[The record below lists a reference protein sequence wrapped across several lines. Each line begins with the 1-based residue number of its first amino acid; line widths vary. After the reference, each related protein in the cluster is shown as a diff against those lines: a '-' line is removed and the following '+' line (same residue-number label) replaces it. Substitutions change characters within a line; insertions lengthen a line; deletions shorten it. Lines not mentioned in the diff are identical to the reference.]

1 MIEDTAYQLESQYQP
16 DKKATVYEWPWDEM
30 TKGFQNILNTD
41 YTLTPKECADKYNS
55 DIPRYFKEKGL
66 EIHHERMKQ
75 YDQEQV
81 KLTLREV
88 LLSTFD
94 SFWKDHLLSMDHLK
108 EGINL
113 RSYGQKD
120 PLVEYKR
127 EAFSIYE
134 NMKSAIKRSA
144 VERLSHMKLYT
155 AEEVET
161 IKRQQQA
168 YLEQQLEAHRK
179 AQEAAQK
186 QQEPAAPRPQ
196 RGTVK
201 VGRNDP
207 CPCGSGKKF
216 KSCHGA

>member
-1 MIEDTAYQLESQYQP
+1 LFEL
-16 DKKATVYEWPWDEM
+16 PWEEINQS
-30 TKGFQNILNTD
+30 FQSIYNTD
-41 YTLTPKECADKYNS
+41 YQLTPKEAADNFGGEV
-55 DIPRYFKEKGL
+55 PRYLKDTALRLMKERL
-66 EIHHERMKQ
+66 RS
-75 YDQEQV
+75 YDEHQV
-81 KLTLREV
+81 RLTMREV
-88 LLSTFD
+88 LLATFD

-127 EAFSIYE
+127 EAFAIYE
-134 NMKSAIKRSA
+134 DMKSALKRT
-144 VERLSHMKLYT
+144 VLERFSHIRMYT
-155 AEEVET
+155 EAEIEE

-168 YLEQQLEAHRK
+168 ELDRQLEAHRRS
-179 AQEAAQK
+179 QEAFAQAQNP
-186 QQEPAAPRPQ
+186 QQAARPQ